1 MPSSCVERIISTLCM
16 FATAVM
22 HRGALSSQASLAA
35 TCQVAQCGKGH
46 ASMQLLGLDSSLC
59 PVQRFVRLSC
69 FPAALGDAQSR
80 RAAQCTIQ
88 YKAIIALHMAVAGIP
103 VCDAQ
108 CSCNT
113 SHSELLSR
121 SFVGA
126 FPNCHNLCSCVMSGD
141 CRHTI
146 PDMACLASF
155 SVICTTSF
163 TKQTESYTYVCNYI
177 LGKIVVETLNYA
189 RHGTSGM
196 VCPNHI
202 QQLFPS
208 TRLIPAW
215 HYAMVCAGVSI
226 CGA

>member
-1 MPSSCVERIISTLCM
+1 MPSSCAGRIISTLCM

-35 TCQVAQCGKGH
+35 TCQFAQCGKGQ
-46 ASMQLLGLDSSLC
+46 ASMQLLGSDSSLC
-59 PVQRFVRLSC
+59 PVQRSVRLSC

-155 SVICTTSF
+155 SVPCTTSS
-163 TKQTESYTYVCNYI
+163 TQQTESYTLCMYLEKAVV
-177 LGKIVVETLNYA
+177 KIRNDA

-196 VCPNHI
+196 VCPNHV

-215 HYAMVCAGVSI
+215 HHAMVRAGVSI